1 MSRSSSS
8 AAYDQNPTISK
19 RFSSIPVFLPLKFI
33 RTLTL
38 SAMNFSFFLGLLV
51 ALLMVPVLS
60 FRGIKQGNKIPRGIT
75 RLRDIDV
82 MQLFVTAITTTV
94 ATAFLA
100 KSESALRNQIVA
112 GQVIANKDAEIAR
125 KDALAH
131 REETRNLLLNSSRD
145 TNVKMDKLSNDLD
158 KLSNDV
164 ANLTASM
171 SKKRWW

>member
-1 MSRSSSS
+1 
-8 AAYDQNPTISK
+8 
-19 RFSSIPVFLPLKFI
+19 
-33 RTLTL
+33 
-38 SAMNFSFFLGLLV
+38 
-51 ALLMVPVLS
+51 
-60 FRGIKQGNKIPRGIT
+60 
-75 RLRDIDV
+75 

-94 ATAFLA
+94 ATSVPFAVSAAFLA
-100 KSESALRNQIVA
+100 KSESALRNEIVA

-158 KLSNDV
+158 KLSNDLDKLSNDL
-164 ANLTASM
+164 ASLTASI

>member
-1 MSRSSSS
+1 
-8 AAYDQNPTISK
+8 
-19 RFSSIPVFLPLKFI
+19 
-33 RTLTL
+33 
-38 SAMNFSFFLGLLV
+38 MNFSFFLGLLV

-94 ATAFLA
+94 ATSVPFAVNAAFLA
-100 KSESALRNQIVA
+100 KSESALRNEIVA

-158 KLSNDV
+158 KLSNDL
-164 ANLTASM
+164 ASLTASI